1 MRNYL
6 LLNYASK
13 RPHNSISL
21 EPVCFLEGVSYIFNQ
36 IRKKCTKLEKNIRL
50 FVHLSAAKRT
60 KKCKFFNFIYFEYV

>member
-6 LLNYASK
+6 LSNYASN

-36 IRKKCTKLEKNIRL
+36 IRKKCTKLEKNIPF
-50 FVHLSAAKRT
+50 FVHLSYEKST
-60 KKCKFFNFIYFEYV
+60 IFF